1 MTSSAQS
8 IRILELVWQP
18 PQEFRRSYGI
28 PVVAICDLGTG
39 NFRGLGFRSA
49 RETCLAAIGI
59 QNSIHCEF
67 SSICC
72 LLMPSIAELVAI
84 MKLRSSRRRRA
95 VMLQVA
101 DWYSSTFLRKQP
113 RHTSILT
120 GEMWVKEVLNGN
132 PARMQNTF
140 RMSRDIFDN
149 LIEDM
154 KCFGLEP
161 SRGIDCNEML
171 SIFLYFSGH
180 KGRLIFSVR
189 LIMTINTLKR

>member
-1 MTSSAQS
+1 
-8 IRILELVWQP
+8 
-18 PQEFRRSYGI
+18 
-28 PVVAICDLGTG
+28 
-39 NFRGLGFRSA
+39 
-49 RETCLAAIGI
+49 
-59 QNSIHCEF
+59 
-67 SSICC
+67 
-72 LLMPSIAELVAI
+72 

-101 DWYSSTFLRKQP
+101 DCYSSTFIRKQP

-140 RMSRDIFDN
+140 RMSRDIFDH

-171 SIFLYFSGH
+171 SIFLYFAGH
-180 KGRLIFSVR
+180 KGRLIFCER
-189 LIMTINTLKR
+189 LQMTIYALER